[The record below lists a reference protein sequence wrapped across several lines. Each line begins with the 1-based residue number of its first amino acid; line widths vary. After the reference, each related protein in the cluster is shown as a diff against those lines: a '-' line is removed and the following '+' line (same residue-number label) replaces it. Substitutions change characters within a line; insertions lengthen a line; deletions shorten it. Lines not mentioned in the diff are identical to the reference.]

1 MRSMRSGG
9 ALMAMARGVGGQRAQ
24 MALVVKRGRE
34 LLVAALGEEWNC
46 WRSMNSLLMDL
57 SGDAAM

>member
-1 MRSMRSGG
+1 MRSMRSRGVP
-9 ALMAMARGVGGQRAQ
+9 MAMAWSVGDRSAQ
-24 MALVVKRGRE
+24 MALVVQRSRE